1 MTLQNNKNNSWT
13 KSTLQSVNIPR
24 PRTSEPNVNIKH
36 AYYYNASVTMT
47 MTHGGDIMPA
57 NTRFSCIVMCRVYSC
72 TTPFSTPLF
81 LVCFLLVN
89 EAGIYYQLTLQYGCY
104 FIVFCFCHQLPWW
117 LWHGTSWILVWPAVI
132 AMLLNCRWNHD
143 FQSWHY
149 QKCHWPATLW
159 RCLYKMFC
167 TKLNGISLNTCQD
180 WLLHS
185 TCCVF
190 LLGWNVLLNEH
201 CLHRHCLKKCM
212 DITLSETLLNLTTL
226 DILFISKRCLSI
238 TASNGRL
245 SNGNGYL
252 F

>member
-180 WLLHS
+180 ISVSSW
-185 TCCVF
+185 TDQYMFFCI
-190 LLGWNVLLNEH
+190 LNG
-201 CLHRHCLKKCM
+201 
-212 DITLSETLLNLTTL
+212 
-226 DILFISKRCLSI
+226 ILSKRFDSFIQLVVYSYSVEMYSWMNIVSI
-238 TASNGRL
+238 DIV
-245 SNGNGYL
+245 
-252 F
+252 

>member
-1 MTLQNNKNNSWT
+1 MKSWLSIMTLSEMSLTCNTLEMFVQNVLYETEWHFIEYMSRYF
-13 KSTLQSVNIPR
+13 S
-24 PRTSEPNVNIKH
+24 IKLDRSI
-36 AYYYNASVTMT
+36 YV
-47 MTHGGDIMPA
+47 
-57 NTRFSCIVMCRVYSC
+57 
-72 TTPFSTPLF
+72 F
-81 LVCFLLVN
+81 L
-89 EAGIYYQLTLQYGCY
+89 Y
-104 FIVFCFCHQLPWW
+104 FK
-117 LWHGTSWILVWPAVI
+117 
-132 AMLLNCRWNHD
+132 WNLI
-143 FQSWHY
+143 
-149 QKCHWPATLW
+149 K
-159 RCLYKMFC
+159 KV
-167 TKLNGISLNTCQD
+167 